1 MSTTLSPIKSGAFS
15 LDPDIEDALVGTE
28 GLPSAANPYVTT
40 SDTRMLGL
48 GGLGGVM
55 AVTELG
61 HGGDG
66 NYDFDGI
73 NTYSG
78 ITLAGSTYT
87 VDALKVLRANNLT
100 IRTSITLKT
109 AGSPIHVLGILT
121 LEGTAIISDD
131 GLDGS
136 GTTAGEGAAPNVI
149 PTSTTGNVFFGGLDG
164 STGKTTAVNGTNG
177 QTSSSIVI
185 CGGLGGT
192 GGLGYYS
199 GSTATGGTSYTSP
212 PTLAEHY
219 HGELLYLL
227 MAGRADIGTA
237 RGYLVG
243 GAGGGSGA
251 NKIGSGSGTL
261 SSGSGGGGGGVLPV
275 WCSVLNASASCT
287 IRANGGHAGN
297 AIYGTPGG
305 NAGSGGGGGGGGGI
319 VMLKAGSVTS
329 AQLPTIEAKGGNGG
343 NAQSV
348 GAGYGNGGDGG
359 AGGKVICI
367 VGNYAGSIP
376 TMTVAGGFG
385 GNGNGTGNSNG
396 TNGTTGT
403 LNAYKV
409 M

>member
-1 MSTTLSPIKSGAFS
+1 MSTTLLPLKSGA
-15 LDPDIEDALVGTE
+15 LNPDITAALVGTE
-28 GLPSAANPYVTT
+28 GTPSSVNPFVTT

-61 HGGDG
+61 HGGNG
-66 NYDFDGI
+66 NYDLNGT
-73 NTYSG
+73 NTYTG
-78 ITLAGSTYT
+78 LTLAGSTYT
-87 VDALKVLRANNLT
+87 VDAMIILRANNLT
-100 IRTSITLKT
+100 IRTSIVLKT
-109 AGSPIHVLGILT
+109 AGSPLHVLGTLT

-131 GLDGS
+131 GTDGS
-136 GTTAGEGAAPNVI
+136 GTVAGEGAAANLL
-149 PTSTTGNVFFGGLDG
+149 PTSTTGNTFFGGLDG
-164 STGKTTAVNGTNG
+164 STGKTTAVNGASG
-177 QTSSSIVI
+177 QSSSSIVI

-192 GGLGYYS
+192 GGIGSYL
-199 GSTATGGTSYTSP
+199 GSTATGGISYTSP

-243 GAGGGSGA
+243 GAGGGSGG
-251 NKIGSGSGTL
+251 NKIGGGTGTL

-275 WCSVLNASASCT
+275 WCSVLNASGSCV
-287 IRANGGHAGN
+287 IRANGGSAGN
-297 AIYGTPGG
+297 AIYGTPGA

-319 VMLKAGSVTS
+319 VLLKAGSVTS
-329 AQLPTIEAKGGNGG
+329 NTLPTIEAKGGNGG

-348 GAGYGNGGDGG
+348 GAGFGNGGDGG
-359 AGGKVICI
+359 VGGKVICI
-367 VGNYAGSIP
+367 LGNYAGSVP
-376 TMTVAGGFG
+376 TMTTTGGFG

-396 TNGTTGT
+396 AAGTTGT

-409 M
+409 MQ